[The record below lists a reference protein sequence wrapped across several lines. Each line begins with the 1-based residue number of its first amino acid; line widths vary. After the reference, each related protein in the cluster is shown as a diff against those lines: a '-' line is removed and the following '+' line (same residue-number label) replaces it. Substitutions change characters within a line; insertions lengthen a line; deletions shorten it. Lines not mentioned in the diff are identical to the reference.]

1 MGLWFNLFLVQRER
15 KRDRDERTQTDILLF
30 GVPNP
35 KALLVKKMNFFLK
48 AIHFSHFIY
57 YVRVCI

>member
-1 MGLWFNLFLVQRER
+1 MGLWFNLFLVQGER

-35 KALLVKKMNFFLK
+35 KALLVKKNELFF
-48 AIHFSHFIY
+48 
-57 YVRVCI
+57 

>member
-1 MGLWFNLFLVQRER
+1 MGLWFNLFLVERE
-15 KRDRDERTQTDILLF
+15 RDRDERTQTDILLF

-35 KALLVKKMNFFLK
+35 KALLVKKMNFFFFK